1 MSHMQLRPQAGPAGI
16 FRSEQALRHV
26 MEKGVCNGELAR
38 IQIKDFENLAVCP
51 GLHV

>member
-1 MSHMQLRPQAGPAGI
+1 MSYMQLRPQSGPDGI

-38 IQIKDFENLAVCP
+38 FQIEDFENLAINP
-51 GLHV
+51 DLHV